1 MSKFRP
7 KILCVDDETLN
18 LSLLEAILLPRGY
31 DVVTAANGLE
41 ALEKFKTETIDLCIL
56 DVNMPGIDGFE
67 VCRRI
72 KADEEHRVIPVVM
85 VTAHTDN
92 ENRIRGI
99 EAGADDYISKPF
111 NTAEVLAR
119 LKMLLHVKSLQDSL
133 RDAGEYAENIVE
145 TVRQPLLVL
154 DSELKI
160 LTANL
165 CFYETFRVNP
175 EETIGNFIYDLGNR
189 QWDIATLRTL
199 LEEILPHA
207 TMFNGYEVAH
217 DFKGIGRKVF
227 ILNARQI
234 FRNNIGSD
242 IILLAMEDITDRKL
256 AEKLHED
263 IERITCHDLKTPLN
277 AIINI
282 PDILLMESNLPP
294 EQIEWVQL
302 IKSSGHRMLNII
314 DSSLSLYKI
323 EQGTYEIAPVLFNL
337 LPLITDIAK
346 ESAQDFTNKRIKLL
360 QCFNGCSVEAG
371 DVFILNAELM
381 LCYTMLSNLIKN
393 ALEASPPDEVITV
406 SFAQDDRWSFIDIH
420 NMGAIPE
427 EIRTGFFDKYV
438 TCGKKRGTGLGT
450 YSALLAARTH
460 HGDISM
466 QTSENTGT
474 LISIRLPKTF

>member
-1 MSKFRP
+1 MP
-7 KILCVDDETLN
+7 KILCVDDEPLN

-56 DVNMPGIDGFE
+56 DVYMPGTDGFE

-72 KADEEHRVIPVVM
+72 KADEEHHIIPVVM
-85 VTAHTDN
+85 VTAYTDS

-133 RDAGEYAENIVE
+133 REAGEYAENIVE

-165 CFYETFRVNP
+165 CFYETFNVTP

-199 LEEILPHA
+199 LEEILPHE
-207 TMFNGYEVAH
+207 TLFNGYEVEH
-217 DFKGIGRKVF
+217 DFKGIGPKVF
-227 ILNARQI
+227 MLNARQI
-234 FRNNIGSD
+234 FRKNIGSN
-242 IILLAMEDITDRKL
+242 IILLAMEDITDRKQ
-256 AEKLHED
+256 AEKLQED

-277 AIINI
+277 PIINI
-282 PDILLMESNLPP
+282 PDILLMDSNLTP

-302 IKSSGHRMLNII
+302 IKSSGHRMLSII

-323 EQGTYEIAPVLFNL
+323 EQGTYELAPVTFNL
-337 LPLITDIAK
+337 LPLIADIAR
-346 ESAQDFTNKRIKLL
+346 ESTLEFAKKRIELL
-360 QCFNGCSVEAG
+360 RRSHGNSVEAG
-371 DVFILNAELM
+371 DVFIVNAELM

-393 ALEASPPDEVITV
+393 ALEASPPEQVITV
-406 SFAQDDRWSFIDIH
+406 SFDQDDLWSFIGIH

-427 EIRTGFFDKYV
+427 EIRSRFFDKYV
-438 TCGKKRGTGLGT
+438 TSGKKMGTGLGT
-450 YSALLAARTH
+450 YSALLAARAH
-460 HGDISM
+460 QGDVSM
-466 QTSENTGT
+466 QTSEETGT
-474 LISIRLPKTF
+474 LITIRLPKTY